1 MRLKTF
7 LMTVSLA
14 LNAASIT
21 PAAADNVALKNI
33 PAQLG
38 PNARAQYREIFEDIH
53 ASRWSAALIR
63 LNAMPEGPLHNVAR
77 AEIYLGKGSPKL
89 EGPALGDLLTKAPE
103 LPEAAALSR
112 LAIARG
118 AVSLPTIPSEQDL
131 GWLGSAPRRG
141 HTSAAEDSARAGVAG
156 KIISYIKT
164 DQPAAAEAFLDA
176 NSGSLNMDC
185 LTEIRQRVAWSY
197 YITGDDTAARTLA
210 AKAHDG
216 SGEWAAQA
224 DWIAGLAAWR
234 QRDYTNAASMFL
246 FTAQKA
252 HNPEL
257 SAAGSFWAARAAV
270 NANAPHAVTQYL
282 RAAAAKTETFYGL
295 LAQNAL
301 GMKVQTVDDPTL
313 VRIPVVEALPNVRAA
328 LALAEIGENKL
339 ADSLIRHQAKIG
351 DGRDHAAL
359 ALLAGRL
366 DLPHTQ
372 LWLAQNGPSGAV
384 ASVAARYPAP
394 ERWQPEGGWRVDR
407 SLVYA
412 HILEESRFQANVT
425 SPAGARGLMQV
436 MPATA
441 SAIAR
446 RRGLTLGSLYSPNV
460 NMNYGQIFIE
470 KVRDMPET
478 GGMLPK
484 VIAAYNAGTAPL
496 AVWNAKAG
504 DGADPLLYIESIPYW
519 ETRAYVMTVLRNYWM
534 YQQQS
539 GETTHSMA
547 ALAQGMWPRF
557 PGMSGAAAVR
567 IEPINRLASAA
578 PRHTASPDPQNG
590 D

>member
-7 LMTVSLA
+7 LMTVALT
-14 LNAASIT
+14 LNAVPLT
-21 PAAADNVALKNI
+21 PVAADNVALKNI

-53 ASRWSAALIR
+53 ASRWSAALNR
-63 LNAMPEGPLHNVAR
+63 LCAMPEGPLHNVAR
-77 AEIYLGKGSPKL
+77 AEIYLGKRSPKV
-89 EGPALGDLLTKAPE
+89 EGSALGELLAKAPE
-103 LPEAAALSR
+103 LPEATALSR
-112 LAIARG
+112 LATARG
-118 AVSLPTIPSEQDL
+118 AVLLPNIPSEQDL
-131 GWLGSAPRRG
+131 NWLGSAPRRG

-156 KIISYIKT
+156 RIIGYIKT

-176 NSGSLNMDC
+176 NSGSLNIDS
-185 LTEIRQRVAWSY
+185 LTEMRQRVAWSY
-197 YITGDDTAARTLA
+197 YITGDDTAARALA

-270 NANAPHAVTQYL
+270 NANAPHAVSQYL
-282 RAAAAKTETFYGL
+282 RAAATKTETFYGL

-313 VRIPVVEALPNVRAA
+313 VRIPAVEALPNVRAA

-436 MPATA
+436 MPSTA

-446 RRGLTLGSLYSPNV
+446 HRGLTLGSLYSPNV

-484 VIAAYNAGTAPL
+484 VIAAYNAGTAPI

-519 ETRAYVMTVLRNYWM
+519 ETRAYVMTVMRNYWM

-539 GETTHSMA
+539 GEATHSMA

-567 IEPINRLASAA
+567 IEPVNRLASADV
-578 PRHTASPDPQNG
+578 HNSPNNAAKTG

>member
-1 MRLKTF
+1 MTVRLKTI
-7 LMTVSLA
+7 LSCAAIILSATA
-14 LNAASIT
+14 LT
-21 PAAADNVALKNI
+21 PAEAGNVALKNL

-38 PNARAQYREIFEDIH
+38 PNARAQYREIFEEIH
-53 ASRWSAALIR
+53 ASRWSAALVH
-63 LNAMPEGPLHNVAR
+63 LNAMPEGPLHSVAR
-77 AEIYLGKGSPKL
+77 AEIYLGKGSPKV
-89 EGPALGDLLTKAPE
+89 EGSALSDLLNKAPE
-103 LPEAAALSR
+103 LPESYALAR
-112 LAIARG
+112 LATARG
-118 AVSLPTIPSEQDL
+118 AVSLPNIPGEQDVN
-131 GWLGSAPRRG
+131 WLGSAPRRG
-141 HTSAAEDSARAGVAG
+141 HTTAAEDSARSGVAST
-156 KIISYIKT
+156 IIRDIKT

-176 NSGSLNMDC
+176 NSSSLNLDS
-185 LTEIRQRVAWSY
+185 LTEMRQRVAWSY
-197 YITGDDTAARTLA
+197 YITGDDTAARALA
-210 AKAHDG
+210 AKAHNG

-234 QRDYTNAASMFL
+234 QRDYTQSASMFL
-246 FTAQKA
+246 STAQKA
-252 HNPEL
+252 SNPEL
-257 SAAGSFWAARAAV
+257 VAAGYFWAARAAI
-270 NANAPHAVTQYL
+270 NANAPHAVSQYL
-282 RAAAAKTETFYGL
+282 RAAALKSETFYGL

-301 GMKVQTVDDPTL
+301 GQKVQAVDDPTL
-313 VRIPVVEALPNVRAA
+313 ARIPNVEALPNVRAA

-359 ALLAGRL
+359 ALLAGKL

-394 ERWQPEGGWRVDR
+394 EKWLPEGGWRVDK

-436 MPATA
+436 MPHTA

-446 RRGLTLGSLYSPNV
+446 HRGMTLGSLYSPNV

-484 VIAAYNAGTAPL
+484 VIAAYNAGTTPI

-519 ETRAYVMTVLRNYWM
+519 ETRAYVTTVMRNYWM
-534 YQQQS
+534 YQRQS

-557 PGMSGAAAVR
+557 PGLSGPVAVR
-567 IEPINRLASAA
+567 VEPLDRLASAGSSHA
-578 PRHTASPDPQNG
+578 DR
-590 D
+590 

>member
-1 MRLKTF
+1 VRYK
-7 LMTVSLA
+7 SLFSAAA
-14 LNAASIT
+14 LILTATSLT
-21 PAAADNVALKNI
+21 PATAGHVALKNL

-38 PNARAQYREIFEDIH
+38 PNARAQYRDVFEQIH
-53 ASRWSAALIR
+53 ASRWAAALS
-63 LNAMPEGPLHNVAR
+63 LLDGMPEGPLHNVAR
-77 AEIYLGKGSPKL
+77 AEIYLGKGSPKVD
-89 EGPALGDLLTKAPE
+89 GSALNALLTKAPE
-103 LPEAAALSR
+103 LPESYALARLAAA
-112 LAIARG
+112 RG
-118 AVSLPTIPSEQDL
+118 VASLPSLPNEQDVS
-131 GWLGSAPRRG
+131 WLGAAPRRG
-141 HTSAAEDSARAGVAG
+141 HTTAAEDSARAGVAAR
-156 KIISYIKT
+156 IISYIKT
-164 DQPAAAEAFLDA
+164 DQPAAAEAFLEA
-176 NSGSLNMDC
+176 NASGLNTDC
-185 LTEIRQRVAWSY
+185 LTEMRQRVAWSY
-197 YITGDDTAARTLA
+197 YITGDDTAARALA

-216 SGEWAAQA
+216 SGEWSAQA

-234 QRDYTNAASMFL
+234 QRDYAKAASMFL

-252 HNPEL
+252 RNPEL
-257 SAAGSFWAARAAV
+257 SAAGSFWAARSAV
-270 NANAPHAVTQYL
+270 NANAPHAVSQYL

-295 LAQNAL
+295 LAQSAL
-301 GMKVQTVDDPTL
+301 GQKVQLVDDPTL
-313 VRIPVVEALPNVRAA
+313 ARIPAVEALPNVRAA

-351 DGRDHAAL
+351 DGRDHASL
-359 ALLAGRL
+359 AMLAGKL

-394 ERWQPEGGWRVDR
+394 EKWQPEGGWRVDR

-412 HILEESRFQANVT
+412 HILEESRFQTNVT

-446 RRGLTLGSLYSPNV
+446 RRGLTLGSLYNPNV

-484 VIAAYNAGTAPL
+484 VIAAYNAGTAPI

-519 ETRAYVMTVLRNYWM
+519 ETRAYVTTVMRNYWM

-557 PGMSGAAAVR
+557 PGMSGAVAVR
-567 IEPINRLASAA
+567 IEPVNRMASAMLRPA
-578 PRHTASPDPQNG
+578 ISPDLKNG